1 MKLKKSILSIA
12 THYILYI
19 AQEIV
24 SVVDELVIGKT
35 EGDNADAKDDNCR
48 VNNTPR

>member
-1 MKLKKSILSIA
+1 MKLKKSILGIA
-12 THYILYI
+12 TYYILHV

-35 EGDNADAKDDNCR
+35 EGDNANAKDDNHS
-48 VNNTPR
+48 VNNKPH